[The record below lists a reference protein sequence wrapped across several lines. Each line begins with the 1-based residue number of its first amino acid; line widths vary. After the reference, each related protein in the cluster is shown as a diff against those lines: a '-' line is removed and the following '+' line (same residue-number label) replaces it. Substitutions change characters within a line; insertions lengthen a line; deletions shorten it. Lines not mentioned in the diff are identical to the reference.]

1 MRAKSTFTGSPRN
14 ARPLGSPGP
23 EVGQRWAGERFKLVK
38 TAAAQ
43 ASLTCFLRSVMTVCI
58 SRISVFKSLVAGP
71 SKGLWVADVAL
82 LRCLPYFT
90 LKGKEKIQNVSEQ
103 A

>member
-1 MRAKSTFTGSPRN
+1 MQGLWE
-14 ARPLGSPGP
+14 PL
-23 EVGQRWAGERFKLVK
+23 GQRWAGERFKLVK
-38 TAAAQ
+38 MAAAQ

-58 SRISVFKSLVAGP
+58 SRISVFRSLVAGP
-71 SKGLWVADVAL
+71 SKGSWEADVAL

-90 LKGKEKIQNVSEQ
+90 LRDKEKIQSVSAQ

>member
-1 MRAKSTFTGSPRN
+1 MA
-14 ARPLGSPGP
+14 
-23 EVGQRWAGERFKLVK
+23 VI
-38 TAAAQ
+38 Q

-58 SRISVFKSLVAGP
+58 SIMNFFKSLVAGP
-71 SKGLWVADVAL
+71 SKCLWVADVAL

-90 LKGKEKIQNVSEQ
+90 LRGKKTHIVKVQVEDNIPKCP